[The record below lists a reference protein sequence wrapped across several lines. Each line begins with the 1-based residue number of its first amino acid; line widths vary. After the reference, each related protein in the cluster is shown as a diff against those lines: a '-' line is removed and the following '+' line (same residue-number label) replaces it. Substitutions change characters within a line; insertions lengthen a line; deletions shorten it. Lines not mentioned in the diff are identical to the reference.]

1 MLYLLEILFAL
12 SPSYVVRFSFGA
24 LKLNLLEVLI
34 PIFWIL
40 ALILLHKKGEL
51 NKFFS
56 FCKSIPKSILIFTI
70 IFFVASLLSTLI
82 SPTKD
87 RAFGQLL
94 AYFVE
99 PIVTFFFAGYILRED
114 NNKNKF
120 LKFVLYYIGLLAVYA
135 LIQYFTLA
143 GLPKL
148 WWGNSDEPKRALSI
162 FEYPNAFA
170 LFITP
175 LLAYSLPIAFSED
188 KKNKHLKWL
197 LLIGLLGL
205 LVSLS
210 RGGWIGFISA
220 ILVFALVSAKK
231 DFWKKLGIVA
241 VLVIIVFSVVPNL
254 RYRVL
259 LPFKGEKST
268 VSRFSLWETAD
279 KMILSS
285 PILGKGL
292 NGFATDFNSYNT
304 DPGLAPL
311 DYPHNIFLNFW
322 VETGLLGLISF
333 LGLSISIIWLGW
345 QKFLKG
351 SLYGLA
357 IILFMIALYV
367 HGMADAPYF
376 KNDLA
381 LVFWI
386 FASTVI

>member
-40 ALILLHKKGEL
+40 ALILLSKKGEL
-51 NKFFS
+51 DKFFS
-56 FCKSIPKSILIFTI
+56 FCKSIPKSVLIFTA
-70 IFFVASLLSTLI
+70 IFFLASLLSTLI

-99 PIVTFFFAGYILRED
+99 PIITFFFAGYILRED
-114 NNKNKF
+114 HNKNRF
-120 LKFVLYYIGLLAVYA
+120 LKFVLYYIALLSVYA
-135 LIQYFTLA
+135 LIQYLTLA

-148 WWGNSDEPKRALSI
+148 WWGNSAEPKRALSI

-175 LLAYSLPIAFSED
+175 LLAYSLPIVFSGD

-197 LLIGLLGL
+197 LLIGLFGL

-220 ILVFALVSAKK
+220 IFVFALVSAKK
-231 DFWKKLGIVA
+231 DLWKKLGVVA

-279 KMILSS
+279 KMISSS

-292 NGFATDFNSYNT
+292 NGFATDFNFYNT

-357 IILFMIALYV
+357 IILFIIALYA